1 MTLPSLDWRVVAT
14 AFATLFL
21 AEMGDKTQLAAF
33 TMSGS
38 TGKPVSVF
46 VGAAAALVVVT
57 AIGVVAGGF
66 VTRYVP
72 ELWIRRA
79 AGTAFVVLG
88 VVTLIRAR

>member
-1 MTLPSLDWRVVAT
+1 MDWKVVAA

-33 TMSGS
+33 TMAGS
-38 TGKPVSVF
+38 TGKPMSVF

-72 ELWIRRA
+72 EVWIRRA
-79 AGTAFVVLG
+79 AGAAFVILG
-88 VVTLIRAR
+88 VVTLVRAR